1 MKSDAAATVQDRLG
15 YRFQNPDLLAMALT
29 HSSASTAKNANNER
43 LEFLGDRVLAL
54 VLVEELYHRHP
65 DASEGELARRLNAL
79 VRAEMCAHVFRLL
92 DIVDVLQSARGSWAK
107 SSPTSVNVLAD
118 MCEALI
124 GAVYLDGGIEAARS
138 FVLGAWGPHITLPS
152 AADKD
157 PKTALQEWA
166 MGHALPVP
174 IYVEQERTGPDHE
187 PFFSIL
193 VYLKGYE
200 PAAGGGPSK
209 RRAEQEAAA
218 SFLKREMIWK

>member
-1 MKSDAAATVQDRLG
+1 MRQQ
-15 YRFQNPDLLAMALT
+15 RFRIGSAITSRTPI
-29 HSSASTAKNANNER
+29 SSPWRSPIPAPPRAKNANNER

-54 VLVEELYHRHP
+54 VLAEELYHRHP

-92 DIVDVLQSARGSWAK
+92 DLVDALQSAAGSWAK

-138 FVLGAWGPHITLPS
+138 FVLSAWGPHIALPS

-166 MGHALPVP
+166 MGRALPVP

-187 PFFSIL
+187 PFFSIRVL
-193 VYLKGYE
+193 SQGL
-200 PAAGGGPSK
+200 
-209 RRAEQEAAA
+209 
-218 SFLKREMIWK
+218 

>member
-138 FVLGAWGPHITLPS
+138 FVLGAWGPHRQGGFV
-152 AADKD
+152 D
-157 PKTALQEWA
+157 PF
-166 MGHALPVP
+166 GHVWFVGDRSPLT
-174 IYVEQERTGPDHE
+174 RH
-187 PFFSIL
+187 L
-193 VYLKGYE
+193 
-200 PAAGGGPSK
+200 
-209 RRAEQEAAA
+209 R
-218 SFLKREMIWK
+218 